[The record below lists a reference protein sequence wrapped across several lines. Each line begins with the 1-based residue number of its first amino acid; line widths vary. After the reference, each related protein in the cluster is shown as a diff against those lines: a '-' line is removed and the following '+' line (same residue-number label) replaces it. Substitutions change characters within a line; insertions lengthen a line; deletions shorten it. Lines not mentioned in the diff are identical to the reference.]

1 MLVAEIL
8 KGAPVAAALNEK
20 TSAAIA
26 QLNEKGIKP
35 CLAVLRVGLNE
46 ADESY
51 IRGIMKRA
59 EALGVEAKVKELPE
73 ASSEEEVLTAIDE
86 LNNDGNVHGV
96 LMMRPLPKHIDEDRA
111 RRALKPEKDMDGITD
126 VALGGVFS
134 GNNIGY
140 APCTAQSCIEILDHY
155 GVDLKGKKVCVI
167 GRSLVIG
174 KPVSM
179 MALGKNATVTIC
191 HSRTENLAET
201 VKAADVVI
209 AAVGKAGFVT
219 ADMLREGQTV
229 IDVGINVNAEG
240 KLCGD
245 VDFDA
250 AEKIV
255 SAITPVPGGVG
266 AVTTAVLMNHLAEA
280 AGK

>member
-1 MLVAEIL
+1 MAEIL
-8 KGAPVAAALNEK
+8 KGAPVAAAINIK
-20 TSAAIA
+20 TAGKAA
-26 QLNEKGIKP
+26 QLKENGIFP
-35 CLAVLRVGLNE
+35 HLAIVRVGLNE

-59 EALGVEAKVKELPE
+59 AELGVEAEVTALAET
-73 ASSEEEVLTAIDE
+73 ASEEEVIALIESLNLDE
-86 LNNDGNVHGV
+86 KVHGV
-96 LMMRPLPKHIDEDRA
+96 LMMRPLPKHIDEDRV
-111 RRALKPEKDMDGITD
+111 RRALKAEKDMDGITD
-126 VALGGVFS
+126 IALGGVFS

-155 GVDLKGKKVCVI
+155 GYDLKGKKVCVI

-191 HSRTENLAET
+191 HSRTENLPET
-201 VKAADVVI
+201 VKNADVVI
-209 AAVGKAGFVT
+209 AAVGKAAFVT
-219 ADMLREGQTV
+219 GDMLREGQV
-229 IDVGINVNAEG
+229 VVDVGINVNAEG

-266 AVTTAVLMNHLAEA
+266 AVTTAVLMSHLTDA

>member
-1 MLVAEIL
+1 MAEIL

-20 TSAAIA
+20 TAVCVA
-26 QLNEKGIKP
+26 QLKENGIMP
-35 CLAVLRVGLNE
+35 CLAIVRVGLNE

-59 EALGVEAKVKELPE
+59 GELGIEAKVSALAET
-73 ASSEEEVLTAIDE
+73 ASEEEVIALIESLNVDE
-86 LNNDGNVHGV
+86 KVHGV
-96 LMMRPLPKHIDEDRA
+96 LMMRPLPKHIDEDKV
-111 RRALKPEKDMDGITD
+111 RRTLKAEKDMDGITD

-155 GVDLKGKKVCVI
+155 GYDLKGKKVCVI

-174 KPVSM
+174 KPVAM

-191 HSRTENLAET
+191 HSRTENIAET
-201 VKAADVVI
+201 VKNADVVI

-219 ADMLREGQTV
+219 ADMLREGQV
-229 IDVGINVNAEG
+229 VVDVGINVNAEG

-245 VDFDA
+245 VDFEA

-255 SAITPVPGGVG
+255 AAITPVPGGVG
-266 AVTTAVLMNHLAEA
+266 AVTTAVLMQHLVEA

>member
-1 MLVAEIL
+1 MAEIL

-20 TSAAIA
+20 TSAEIA
-26 QLNEKGIKP
+26 RLSEKGVKP

-59 EALGVEAKVKELPE
+59 EALGVEAKVYALAET
-73 ASSEEEVLTAIDE
+73 ASEEEVLNAVEE
-86 LNNDGNVHGV
+86 LNNDKNIHGV
-96 LMMRPLPKHIDEDRA
+96 LMMRPLPKHIDEDRV
-111 RRALKPEKDMDGITD
+111 RRALAPEKDMDGITD
-126 VALGGVFS
+126 IALGGVFS

-140 APCTAQSCIEILDHY
+140 APCTAQSCIEILDYY
-155 GVDLKGKKVCVI
+155 GYDLKGKNVCVI

-174 KPVSM
+174 KPVAM

-219 ADMLREGQTV
+219 GDMLREGQV
-229 IDVGINVNAEG
+229 VVDVGINVNAEG

-255 SAITPVPGGVG
+255 AAITPVPGGVG
-266 AVTTAVLMNHLAEA
+266 AVTTAVLMQHLVEA

>member
-1 MLVAEIL
+1 MAEIL

-20 TSAAIA
+20 TSSEIA
-26 QLNEKGIKP
+26 RLSEKGVKP

-59 EALGVEAKVKELPE
+59 EALGVEAGVRALPE
-73 ASSEEEVLTAIDE
+73 DASEEEVIALVNTLNDDE
-86 LNNDGNVHGV
+86 KVHGV
-96 LMMRPLPKHIDEDRA
+96 LMMRPLPKHIDEDRV
-111 RRALKPEKDMDGITD
+111 RRALAPEKDMDGITD
-126 VALGGVFS
+126 IALGGVFS

-155 GVDLKGKKVCVI
+155 GYDLKGKNVCVI

-174 KPVSM
+174 KPVAM

-219 ADMLREGQTV
+219 ADMLREGQV
-229 IDVGINVNAEG
+229 VVDVGINVNAEG

-255 SAITPVPGGVG
+255 AAITPVPGGVG
-266 AVTTAVLMNHLAEA
+266 AVTTAVLMNHLVEA

>member
-1 MLVAEIL
+1 VAEIL

>member
-1 MLVAEIL
+1 MAEIL

-20 TSAAIA
+20 TSAVIS
-26 QLNEKGIKP
+26 QLKEKNITP
-35 CLAVLRVGLNE
+35 CLAIVRVGLNE

-59 EALGVEAKVKELPE
+59 GELGVEAGVSALAET
-73 ASSEEEVLTAIDE
+73 ASEEDVIDLIQS
-86 LNNDGNVHGV
+86 LNLDDKVHGV
-96 LMMRPLPKHIDEDRA
+96 LMMRPLPKGIDEDKV
-111 RRALKPEKDMDGITD
+111 RRTLKAEKDMDGITD
-126 VALGGVFS
+126 IALGGVFS
-134 GNNIGY
+134 GNNVGY

-155 GVDLKGKKVCVI
+155 GYDLKGKKVCVI

-174 KPVSM
+174 KPVAM

-191 HSRTENLAET
+191 HSRTENLPDT
-201 VKAADVVI
+201 VKNADVVI

-219 ADMLREGQTV
+219 GDMLREGQIV
-229 IDVGINVNAEG
+229 VDVGINVNEEG

-245 VDFDA
+245 VDFEA

-266 AVTTAVLMNHLAEA
+266 SVTTAVLMNHLVEA

>member
-1 MLVAEIL
+1 MAEIL
-8 KGAPVAAALNEK
+8 KGAPVAAALNER
-20 TSAAIA
+20 TSAEIA
-26 QLNEKGIKP
+26 RLSENGVKP

-59 EALGVEAKVKELPE
+59 EALCVDAKVYALAET
-73 ASSEEEVLTAIDE
+73 ASEEEVLNAVEE
-86 LNNDGNVHGV
+86 LNNDKNIHGV
-96 LMMRPLPKHIDEDRA
+96 LMMRPLPKHIDEDRV
-111 RRALKPEKDMDGITD
+111 RRALAPEKDMDGITD
-126 VALGGVFS
+126 IALGGVFS

-155 GVDLKGKKVCVI
+155 GYDLKGKNVCVI

-174 KPVSM
+174 KPVAM

-219 ADMLREGQTV
+219 GDMLREGQV
-229 IDVGINVNAEG
+229 VVDVGINVNAEG

-255 SAITPVPGGVG
+255 AAITPVPGGVG
-266 AVTTAVLMNHLAEA
+266 AVTTAVLMNHLVEA

>member
-1 MLVAEIL
+1 MAEIL

-20 TSAAIA
+20 TSAEIA
-26 QLNEKGIKP
+26 RLSEKGVKP

-59 EALGVEAKVKELPE
+59 EALGVGAGVRALPE
-73 ASSEEEVLTAIDE
+73 DASEEEVIALVNTLNDDE
-86 LNNDGNVHGV
+86 KVHGV
-96 LMMRPLPKHIDEDRA
+96 LMMRPLPKHIDEDRV
-111 RRALKPEKDMDGITD
+111 RRALAPEKDMDGITD
-126 VALGGVFS
+126 IALGGVFS

-140 APCTAQSCIEILDHY
+140 APCTAQSCIEILDYY
-155 GVDLKGKKVCVI
+155 GYDLKGKNVCVI

-174 KPVSM
+174 KPVAM

-191 HSRTENLAET
+191 HSRTENLAEK

-219 ADMLREGQTV
+219 GDMLREGQV
-229 IDVGINVNAEG
+229 VVDVGINVHAEG

-255 SAITPVPGGVG
+255 AAITPVPGGVG
-266 AVTTAVLMNHLAEA
+266 AVTTAVLMQHLVEA

>member
-1 MLVAEIL
+1 MAEIL

-20 TSAAIA
+20 TSAEIA
-26 QLNEKGIKP
+26 RLSEKGVKP
-35 CLAVLRVGLNE
+35 CLDVLRVGLNE

-59 EALGVEAKVKELPE
+59 EALGVEAKVYALAET
-73 ASSEEEVLTAIDE
+73 ASEEEVLNAVEE
-86 LNNDGNVHGV
+86 LNNDKNIHGV
-96 LMMRPLPKHIDEDRA
+96 LMMRPLPKHIDEDRV
-111 RRALKPEKDMDGITD
+111 RRALAPEKDMDGITD
-126 VALGGVFS
+126 IALGGVFS

-155 GVDLKGKKVCVI
+155 GYDLKGKNVCVI

-174 KPVSM
+174 KPVAM

-219 ADMLREGQTV
+219 GDMLREGQV
-229 IDVGINVNAEG
+229 VVDVGINVNAEG

-250 AEKIV
+250 AEKIFA
-255 SAITPVPGGVG
+255 AITPVPGGVG
-266 AVTTAVLMNHLAEA
+266 AVTTAVLMQHLVEA

>member
-1 MLVAEIL
+1 MAEIL

-20 TSAAIA
+20 TSAVIA
-26 QLNEKGIKP
+26 KLAEKGIKP

-59 EALGVEAKVKELPE
+59 EALGVDAVVRALPE
-73 ASSEEEVLTAIDE
+73 DAAEEEVMALIGE
-86 LNNDGNVHGV
+86 LNNDNNIHGV
-96 LMMRPLPKHIDEDRA
+96 LMMRPLPKHIDEDKV
-111 RRALKPEKDMDGITD
+111 RRELKAEKDMDGITD
-126 VALGGVFS
+126 IALGGVFS

-155 GVDLKGKKVCVI
+155 GYDLKGKKVCVI

-174 KPVSM
+174 KPVAM

-191 HSRTENLAET
+191 HSRTENIAET
-201 VKAADVVI
+201 VKNADVVI

-219 ADMLREGQTV
+219 ADMLREGQV
-229 IDVGINVNAEG
+229 VVDVGINVNAEG

-245 VDFDA
+245 VDTAA
-250 AEKIV
+250 AENIV
-255 SAITPVPGGVG
+255 DAITPVPGGVG
-266 AVTTAVLMNHLAEA
+266 AVTTAVLMSHLVNA

>member
-1 MLVAEIL
+1 MAEIL
-8 KGAPVAAALNEK
+8 KGAPVASALNEK
-20 TSAAIA
+20 TSAEIA
-26 QLNEKGIKP
+26 KLLEKGIKP

-59 EALGVEAKVKELPE
+59 EALGVEAVVRALPE
-73 ASSEEEVLTAIDE
+73 DAAEDAVMALIDE
-86 LNNDGNVHGV
+86 LNNDTNIHGV
-96 LMMRPLPKHIDEDRA
+96 LMMRPLPRHIDEDKA

-201 VKAADVVI
+201 VKNADVVI

-219 ADMLREGQTV
+219 GDMVSEGTV
-229 IDVGINVNAEG
+229 VMDVGINRNAEG

-245 VDFDA
+245 VDYDSVKEVASF
-250 AEKIV
+250 
-255 SAITPVPGGVG
+255 ITPVPGGVG
-266 AVTTAVLMNHLAEA
+266 PMTITMLMYNTLQAF
-280 AGK
+280 KNSL

>member
-1 MLVAEIL
+1 MAEIL

-20 TSAAIA
+20 TAVCVA
-26 QLNEKGIKP
+26 QLKENGIMP
-35 CLAVLRVGLNE
+35 CLAIVRVGLNE

-59 EALGVEAKVKELPE
+59 GELGIEAKVSALAET
-73 ASSEEEVLTAIDE
+73 ASEEEVIALIESLNVDE
-86 LNNDGNVHGV
+86 KVHGV
-96 LMMRPLPKHIDEDRA
+96 LMMRPLPKHIDEDKV
-111 RRALKPEKDMDGITD
+111 RRTLKAEKDMDGITD

-155 GVDLKGKKVCVI
+155 GYDLKGKKVCVI

-174 KPVSM
+174 KPVAM

-191 HSRTENLAET
+191 HSRTENIAET
-201 VKAADVVI
+201 VKNADVVI

-219 ADMLREGQTV
+219 ADMLREGQV
-229 IDVGINVNAEG
+229 VVDVGINVNAEG

-245 VDFDA
+245 VDFEA

-255 SAITPVPGGVG
+255 AAITPVPGGVG
-266 AVTTAVLMNHLAEA
+266 AVTTAVLMSHLVNA

>member
-1 MLVAEIL
+1 MAEIL
-8 KGAPVAAALNEK
+8 KGAPVAAALNAR
-20 TSAAIA
+20 TAACVA
-26 QLNEKGIKP
+26 QLKENGIMP
-35 CLAVLRVGLNE
+35 SLAIVRVGLNE

-59 EALGVEAKVKELPE
+59 GELGIEAKVSALAET
-73 ASSEEEVLTAIDE
+73 ASEEEVIALIESLNVDE
-86 LNNDGNVHGV
+86 KVHGV
-96 LMMRPLPKHIDEDRA
+96 LMMRPLPKHIDEDKV
-111 RRALKPEKDMDGITD
+111 RRTLKAEKDMDGITD
-126 VALGGVFS
+126 IALGGVFS

-155 GVDLKGKKVCVI
+155 GYDLKGKKVCVI

-174 KPVSM
+174 KPVAM

-191 HSRTENLAET
+191 HSRTENIAET
-201 VKAADVVI
+201 VKNADVVI

-219 ADMLREGQTV
+219 ADMLREGQV
-229 IDVGINVNAEG
+229 VVDVGINVNAEG

-245 VDFDA
+245 VDTAA
-250 AEKIV
+250 AENIV
-255 SAITPVPGGVG
+255 AAITPVPGGVG
-266 AVTTAVLMNHLAEA
+266 AVTTAVLMNHLVNA

>member
-1 MLVAEIL
+1 MAEIL
-8 KGAPVAAALNEK
+8 KGAPVAAAINEK
-20 TSAAIA
+20 TSAKIA
-26 QLNEKGIKP
+26 ELAEKGIRP

-59 EALGVEAKVKELPE
+59 EALGVEAQVRALPE
-73 ASSEEEVLTAIDE
+73 DAAEDEVLSLMEE
-86 LNNDGNVHGV
+86 LNEDKNVHGV
-96 LMMRPLPKHIDEDRA
+96 LMMRPLPKHIDEDKV

-201 VKAADVVI
+201 VKNADVVI

-219 ADMLREGQTV
+219 ADMLREGQKV
-229 IDVGINVNAEG
+229 IDVGINVNAKG

-245 VDFDA
+245 VDFAA
-250 AEKIV
+250 AENIV
-255 SAITPVPGGVG
+255 SAVTPVPGGVG
-266 AVTTAVLMNHLAEA
+266 AVTTAVLMCHLVDA

>member
-1 MLVAEIL
+1 MAEIL

-20 TSAAIA
+20 TSAVIA
-26 QLNEKGIKP
+26 KLYENGIKP

-59 EALGVEAKVKELPE
+59 EALGVEAVVRALPE
-73 ASSEEEVLTAIDE
+73 DAAEDAVMALIDE
-86 LNNDGNVHGV
+86 LNNDANIHGV
-96 LMMRPLPKHIDEDRA
+96 LMMRPLPRHIDEDKA

-219 ADMLREGQTV
+219 GDMLREGQTV

-245 VDFDA
+245 VDFEA
-250 AEKIV
+250 AEGIV

-266 AVTTAVLMNHLAEA
+266 AVTTAVLMQHLVES

>member
-1 MLVAEIL
+1 MAEIL

-20 TSAAIA
+20 TSAEIA
-26 QLNEKGIKP
+26 RLSEKGVKP

-59 EALGVEAKVKELPE
+59 EALGVEAGVRALPE
-73 ASSEEEVLTAIDE
+73 DASEEEVIALVNTLNDDE
-86 LNNDGNVHGV
+86 KVHGV
-96 LMMRPLPKHIDEDRA
+96 LMMRPLPKHIDEDRV
-111 RRALKPEKDMDGITD
+111 RRALAPEKDMDGITD
-126 VALGGVFS
+126 IALGGVFS

-155 GVDLKGKKVCVI
+155 GYDLKGKNVCVI

-174 KPVSM
+174 KPVAM

-219 ADMLREGQTV
+219 GDMLREGQV
-229 IDVGINVNAEG
+229 VVDVGINVNAEG

-250 AEKIV
+250 AEKIFA
-255 SAITPVPGGVG
+255 AITPVPGGVG
-266 AVTTAVLMNHLAEA
+266 AVTTAVLMQHLVEA

>member
-1 MLVAEIL
+1 MAEIL

-229 IDVGINVNAEG
+229 VDVGINVNAEG

-245 VDFDA
+245 VDLDA

>member
-1 MLVAEIL
+1 MAEIL

-59 EALGVEAKVKELPE
+59 DALGVEAKVCALPE
-73 ASSEEEVLTAIDE
+73 ASSEEEVLAAIDE

-155 GVDLKGKKVCVI
+155 GVELKGKKVCVI

-229 IDVGINVNAEG
+229 VDVGINVNAEG